1 MRPPSNIWIAAHRML
16 SLAALFCASLAAA
29 AEVKLPRLNVG
40 DETYTNVTI
49 TSVSATDI
57 YFIHAKGLGNAKLKN
72 LSPELQKKFNFDPV
86 KAAEKEQQQAEANA
100 RYTLAVMKAKPPPQ
114 IPEPEPDEPAPP
126 EAAPPAEENQPGP
139 KSFLNQP
146 APTLVIQKWLTEPP
160 DMAGKFIMVDLWAT
174 WCAPCRRSIPQ
185 LNALYA
191 EFKDRLVV
199 IGLSDE
205 SEEIVR
211 KMTNPKIDYS
221 VGIDRQHRFLSTLGV
236 RAIPYSML
244 VDPKGIVRYEGHPA
258 LLNGQKI
265 QAIIAKYGE

>member
-1 MRPPSNIWIAAHRML
+1 VAFAAL
-16 SLAALFCASLAAA
+16 LCSSLAPAAD
-29 AEVKLPRLNVG
+29 VKLPLLNVG
-40 DETYTNVTI
+40 DDWYTNVII

-57 YFIHAKGLGNAKLKN
+57 YFIHGKGLGNAKLKS

-100 RYTLAVMKAKPPPQ
+100 RYTLALMNAKPASQ
-114 IPEPEPDEPAPP
+114 VPESRPEEPVPP
-126 EAAPPAEENQPGP
+126 EATPPAEGDQAGP
-139 KSFLNQP
+139 RSFLDQP

-160 DMAGKFIMVDLWAT
+160 NMAGKFVMVDLWAT
-174 WCAPCRRSIPQ
+174 WCAPCRKSIPQ

-205 SEEIVR
+205 SEETVR
-211 KMTNPKIDYS
+211 SMTVPKIDYS
-221 VGIDRQHRFLSTLGV
+221 VGIDRQHRFLSTVGV
-236 RAIPYSML
+236 RAIPYAML

-258 LLNGQKI
+258 LLDGQKLR
-265 QAIIAKYGE
+265 AIIAGNSE